1 MENNA
6 IKVQM
11 GQAIRRLREKERLSQ
26 ERLALMVGISR
37 QHLSNV
43 ESGKANVS
51 VVVLLKIAEGL
62 QEKLGLMTGISR
74 QYLIKIEHGVA
85 NPTVELLYR
94 IACGLGTK
102 MTRILDE
109 ADLDELS
116 SFPEGR

>member
-62 QEKLGLMTGISR
+62 
-74 QYLIKIEHGVA
+74 GVGGGFILAEA
-85 NPTVELLYR
+85 NLDRPRTRGAVRHVRGAPHTCLRASGPTVAR
-94 IACGLGTK
+94 
-102 MTRILDE
+102 
-109 ADLDELS
+109 
-116 SFPEGR
+116 P

>member
-1 MENNA
+1 MEETSLRA
-6 IKVQM
+6 QLGETI
-11 GQAIRRLREKERLSQ
+11 GRLRKEQGLS
-26 ERLALMVGISR
+26 
-37 QHLSNV
+37 
-43 ESGKANVS
+43 
-51 VVVLLKIAEGL
+51 

-109 ADLDELS
+109 LS
-116 SFPEGR
+116 SFPDGR

>member
-62 QEKLGLMTGISR
+62 
-74 QYLIKIEHGVA
+74 GVGGGFILAEA
-85 NPTVELLYR
+85 N
-94 IACGLGTK
+94 
-102 MTRILDE
+102 LD
-109 ADLDELS
+109 AQGR
-116 SFPEGR
+116 EGRHLHT

>member
-1 MENNA
+1 
-6 IKVQM
+6 M

-43 ESGKANVS
+43 ESGKAN
-51 VVVLLKIAEGL
+51 
-62 QEKLGLMTGISR
+62 
-74 QYLIKIEHGVA
+74 
-85 NPTVELLYR
+85 PTVELLYR

-116 SFPEGR
+116 PSPEGR

>member
-62 QEKLGLMTGISR
+62 
-74 QYLIKIEHGVA
+74 GVA
-85 NPTVELLYR
+85 EASFWQKR
-94 IACGLGTK
+94 IWTPKDARSWSGTC
-102 MTRILDE
+102 
-109 ADLDELS
+109 
-116 SFPEGR
+116 EGRRDMPDGVAHAGVTSCKRARQEDKCSK

>member
-26 ERLALMVGISR
+26 ERLA
-37 QHLSNV
+37 
-43 ESGKANVS
+43 
-51 VVVLLKIAEGL
+51 
-62 QEKLGLMTGISR
+62 LMTGISR

-116 SFPEGR
+116 PSPEGR

>member
-62 QEKLGLMTGISR
+62 
-74 QYLIKIEHGVA
+74 GVGGGFILAEA
-85 NPTVELLYR
+85 N
-94 IACGLGTK
+94 
-102 MTRILDE
+102 LDAQGRE
-109 ADLDELS
+109 ELS
-116 SFPEGR
+116 GTC

>member
-26 ERLALMVGISR
+26 ER
-37 QHLSNV
+37 
-43 ESGKANVS
+43 
-51 VVVLLKIAEGL
+51 
-62 QEKLGLMTGISR
+62 LGLMTGISR

>member
-51 VVVLLKIAEGL
+51 VVVLLKIAEGVGGGFIL
-62 QEKLGLMTGISR
+62 AE
-74 QYLIKIEHGVA
+74 A
-85 NPTVELLYR
+85 N
-94 IACGLGTK
+94 
-102 MTRILDE
+102 LDAQGRE
-109 ADLDELS
+109 ELS
-116 SFPEGR
+116 GTCEGRRTHA

>member
-51 VVVLLKIAEGL
+51 V
-62 QEKLGLMTGISR
+62 
-74 QYLIKIEHGVA
+74 
-85 NPTVELLYR
+85 ELLYR

>member
-11 GQAIRRLREKERLSQ
+11 GQAIRRLREKERLS
-26 ERLALMVGISR
+26 
-37 QHLSNV
+37 
-43 ESGKANVS
+43 
-51 VVVLLKIAEGL
+51 

-102 MTRILDE
+102 MTCILDE

-116 SFPEGR
+116 PSPEGR

>member
-1 MENNA
+1 
-6 IKVQM
+6 
-11 GQAIRRLREKERLSQ
+11 
-26 ERLALMVGISR
+26 
-37 QHLSNV
+37 
-43 ESGKANVS
+43 
-51 VVVLLKIAEGL
+51 
-62 QEKLGLMTGISR
+62 MTGISR

-116 SFPEGR
+116 PSPEGR

>member
-26 ERLALMVGISR
+26 ER
-37 QHLSNV
+37 
-43 ESGKANVS
+43 
-51 VVVLLKIAEGL
+51 
-62 QEKLGLMTGISR
+62 LGLMTGISR

-102 MTRILDE
+102 MTCILDE

-116 SFPEGR
+116 PSPEGR

>member
-1 MENNA
+1 
-6 IKVQM
+6 M

-62 QEKLGLMTGISR
+62 
-74 QYLIKIEHGVA
+74 GVGGGFILAEA
-85 NPTVELLYR
+85 NLDAQGREAVRHVRGAPHTCLRASGPTVAR
-94 IACGLGTK
+94 
-102 MTRILDE
+102 
-109 ADLDELS
+109 
-116 SFPEGR
+116 P

>member
-11 GQAIRRLREKERLSQ
+11 GQASRRLREKERLSQ

-62 QEKLGLMTGISR
+62 
-74 QYLIKIEHGVA
+74 GVGGGFILAEA
-85 NPTVELLYR
+85 N
-94 IACGLGTK
+94 
-102 MTRILDE
+102 LDAQGRE
-109 ADLDELS
+109 ELS
-116 SFPEGR
+116 GTCEGRRTHA

>member
-1 MENNA
+1 MEETSLRA
-6 IKVQM
+6 QLRETI
-11 GQAIRRLREKERLSQ
+11 GRLRKEQGLS
-26 ERLALMVGISR
+26 
-37 QHLSNV
+37 
-43 ESGKANVS
+43 
-51 VVVLLKIAEGL
+51 

>member
-1 MENNA
+1 
-6 IKVQM
+6 M

-62 QEKLGLMTGISR
+62 
-74 QYLIKIEHGVA
+74 GVGGA
-85 NPTVELLYR
+85 SFWQKR
-94 IACGLGTK
+94 IWTPKDARSCQARAKGAAH
-102 MTRILDE
+102 M
-109 ADLDELS
+109 
-116 SFPEGR
+116 PEGVWPHGSTTLKGGVTRK

>member
-6 IKVQM
+6 IKVQI
-11 GQAIRRLREKERLSQ
+11 GQAIRRLREKERLS
-26 ERLALMVGISR
+26 
-37 QHLSNV
+37 
-43 ESGKANVS
+43 
-51 VVVLLKIAEGL
+51 

-116 SFPEGR
+116 PSPEGR